1 MQLAEALIERADIQ
15 KRAEQLVQRLRMN
28 AKTQEGEAPAEDP
41 ATLLTELLG
50 DYDRLGVLIARIH
63 RSNMAARL
71 PDGRTLT
78 DALAHREVL
87 DLRLTAL
94 RSVTEAASIQQAR
107 QTRSELRYV
116 SHLPVRELQART
128 DRLARERRE
137 LEALVQQANWL
148 HPLLD

>member
-1 MQLAEALIERADIQ
+1 MPRP
-15 KRAEQLVQRLRMN
+15 
-28 AKTQEGEAPAEDP
+28 KTAEDP

>member
-94 RSVTEAASIQQAR
+94 LISA
-107 QTRSELRYV
+107 
-116 SHLPVRELQART
+116 
-128 DRLARERRE
+128 
-137 LEALVQQANWL
+137 
-148 HPLLD
+148 